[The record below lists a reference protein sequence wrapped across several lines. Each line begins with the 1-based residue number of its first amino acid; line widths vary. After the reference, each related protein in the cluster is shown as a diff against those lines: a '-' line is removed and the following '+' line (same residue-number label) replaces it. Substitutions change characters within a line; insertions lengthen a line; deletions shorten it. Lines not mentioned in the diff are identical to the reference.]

1 LYRPRE
7 DFIIIGAVVGQPGG
21 QSVTAPQEGIFIEGP
36 PCNTFLEYEVPAGGE
51 TARVRA
57 AVAAALAL
65 ARQAEQHLVVGFGD
79 ALWRRLAPG
88 RMPEGLRPFAALGA
102 PDAHHAP
109 ATQRDIWV
117 WLQGPRPDANFDLA
131 LAIYRALAE
140 VAELKLEISGF
151 KYHGDRDLIGFVDG
165 TGNPKDREA
174 RAAAALIPGAGGG
187 AFVLTQ
193 QWVHDLPRFE
203 ALEVAEQEAVVG
215 RTKVEDVELEG
226 DAMPP
231 DSHVSRT
238 DVSEGGVAMKIYRRS
253 APYGT
258 LRAHGLY
265 FVAFACDLHRFDIQ
279 LRRMYGLAGDGL
291 RDRLIDF
298 SRAVTGA
305 YWYAPSQADLTA
317 VFGTR
322 G

>member
-1 LYRPRE
+1 LYPLGE
-7 DFIIIGAVVGQPGG
+7 FFIIRGAASQQGDATM
-21 QSVTAPQEGIFIEGP
+21 SAPQEGIFVEGP
-36 PCNTFLEYEVPAGGE
+36 PCNTFLEYKVSAGGE
-51 TARVRA
+51 TAQDRA
-57 AVAAALAL
+57 AVAASLAL
-65 ARQAEQHLVVGFGD
+65 ARETDQHLVIAFGD
-79 ALWRRLAPG
+79 TLWRRLAPE
-88 RMPEGLRPFAALGA
+88 RVPEGLRPFAAIGE
-102 PDAHHAP
+102 PGAHHAP
-109 ATQRDIWV
+109 ATQRDIWF
-117 WLQGPRPDANFDLA
+117 WLQGPRPDVNFDLA
-131 LAIYRALAE
+131 LAIDRALAD
-140 VAELKLEISGF
+140 VAELKLEVSGF

-174 RAAAALIPGAGGG
+174 KAAAALIPGADGG

-193 QWVHDLPRFE
+193 QWVHDLPGFE

-226 DAMPP
+226 EAMPP

-238 DVSEGGVAMKIYRRS
+238 DVSEDGVAMKIYRRS

-258 LRAHGLY
+258 VREHGLY

-279 LRRMYGLAGDGL
+279 LRRMCGLTGDGL

-305 YWYAPSQADLTA
+305 YWYAPSEADLAA
-317 VFGTR
+317 VFTTR

>member
-1 LYRPRE
+1 M
-7 DFIIIGAVVGQPGG
+7 
-21 QSVTAPQEGIFIEGP
+21 TAPQEGIFVEGP
-36 PCNTFLEYEVPAGGE
+36 PCNTFLEYDVPAGGE
-51 TARVRA
+51 PARVRA
-57 AVAAALAL
+57 AVAAGLGL
-65 ARQAEQHLVVGFGD
+65 ARQEGQYLVVGFGD

-88 RMPEGLRPFAALGA
+88 RAPEGLRPFAAIG
-102 PDAHHAP
+102 DGGGQHAP
-109 ATQRDIWV
+109 ATQRDIWY

-131 LAIYRALAE
+131 LGIDRALRG
-140 VAELKLEISGF
+140 VAELKLETSGF

-174 RAAAALIPGAGGG
+174 KAEAALVPGAGGG

-203 ALEVAEQEAVVG
+203 ALALGEQEAVVG
-215 RTKVEDVELEG
+215 RTKVEDIELEG
-226 DAMPP
+226 AAMPP

-238 DVSEGGVAMKIYRRS
+238 DVSEHGVAMKIYRRS

-258 LRAHGLY
+258 VREHGLY

-291 RDRLIDF
+291 SDRLIDF

-305 YWYAPSQADLTA
+305 YWFAPSAADLAA
-317 VFGTR
+317 VFRAKG
-322 G
+322 

>member
-1 LYRPRE
+1 LSLLLKF
-7 DFIIIGAVVGQPGG
+7 FIIAGAVSQPGG
-21 QSVTAPQEGIFIEGP
+21 PSVTAPQEGIFVEGP
-36 PCNTFLEYEVPAGGE
+36 PCNTFLEYEMPAGGG
-51 TARVRA
+51 ADKVRA
-57 AVAAALAL
+57 AVAATLGL
-65 ARQAEQHLVVGFGD
+65 ARAEGQHLVVGFGD

-88 RMPEGLRPFAALGA
+88 RAPQGLRPFAAIGEAGA
-102 PDAHHAP
+102 RHAP
-109 ATQRDIWV
+109 ATQRDIWF

-131 LAIYRALAE
+131 LGIDRALDG

-174 RAAAALIPGAGGG
+174 KAAAALIPGTGG

-203 ALEVAEQEAVVG
+203 ALALGEQEAVVG

-226 DAMPP
+226 AAMPP

-238 DVSEGGVAMKIYRRS
+238 DVSDDGVAMKIYRRS
-253 APYGT
+253 APYGSV
-258 LRAHGLY
+258 REHGLY

-291 RDRLIDF
+291 SDRLIDF

-305 YWYAPSQADLTA
+305 YWFAPSAADLAA
-317 VFGTR
+317 VFATKV
-322 G
+322 